1 MEVVLCSS
9 ISQVCYTNC
18 TNGQTMLSNWLI
30 AFNCFRT
37 RGFSIISFILVS
49 KVLKVSKAAPL
60 LANGVCFGTVL
71 MSNKNFKYRLK

>member
-18 TNGQTMLSNWLI
+18 TNGQMMPGNWLI
-30 AFNCFRT
+30 ALNCFRT
-37 RGFSIISFILVS
+37 RGFSIISFIF
-49 KVLKVSKAAPL
+49 LKVSKANPS